1 MRTGGYRTT
10 LVPPRHPEG
19 HPSNEEHATM
29 TRFTF
34 MPRAVRIPIAGLVTA
49 LLLATTTPAD
59 AHAIR
64 DETPRTAV
72 VSAFA
77 PELAI
82 LQGELEGASS
92 QSVNGVA
99 FTTGTLEGRDV
110 VLFLSGISVV
120 NAAMTV
126 QLALDHFAIDRIVFS
141 GIAGG
146 VDPGLNIGDVVIA
159 DRWGQY
165 LEMLF
170 AREVDGGWMTMPFF
184 EYPYANFGM
193 MFPRSVTVL
202 SPGAEAPETRFWFP
216 VDDALARQRRQRGKR
231 RDARPL
237 HGGGQVPREA
247 FRRSL
252 SAARAS
258 RAAPSSTTRPSA
270 PGPSRPS
277 ARGCWIWKAPP
288 WPTWPTPTTCPS
300 SPSAASRISPAA
312 AKVRTRWRSSWASRR
327 AMRRRWSRRCSGRC
341 RARTDRAGACAPL
354 PRSGDERDEH
364 HDAEGEDGEPDRRRR
379 AVAVL

>member
-1 MRTGGYRTT
+1 MT
-10 LVPPRHPEG
+10 LLK
-19 HPSNEEHATM
+19 
-29 TRFTF
+29 F
-34 MPRAVRIPIAGLVTA
+34 MPRPERILIAAVSIA
-49 LLLATTTPAD
+49 LLLAAVSPAPAD

-64 DETPRTAV
+64 DETPRIAV

-82 LQGELEGASS
+82 LQGELEGAKS

-99 FTTGTLEGRDV
+99 FTTGALEGRDV

-126 QLALDHFAIDRIVFS
+126 QLALDHFAIERIVFS

-184 EYPYANFGM
+184 EYPHGNFGM

-202 SPGAEAPETRFWFP
+202 RPGAEQPEPRFWFP
-216 VDDALARQRRQRGKR
+216 VDKALLASAGNAAANATLARCTGEDRCLEAAPKIVVGGSGVSGSAFIDNAAFRTWAFETFG
-231 RDARPL
+231 ARVLDMESAAVAHVAYANDVPFL
-237 HGGGQVPREA
+237 AVRSLADLAGGGEGANQMEV
-247 FRRSL
+247 FL
-252 SAARAS
+252 GLAA
-258 RAAPSSTTRPSA
+258 
-270 PGPSRPS
+270 GN
-277 ARGCWIWKAPP
+277 
-288 WPTWPTPTTCPS
+288 
-300 SPSAASRISPAA
+300 AA
-312 AKVRTRWRSSWASRR
+312 AVVKALLR
-327 AMRRRWSRRCSGRC
+327 AM
-341 RARTDRAGACAPL
+341 P
-354 PRSGDERDEH
+354 DEN
-364 HDAEGEDGEPDRRRR
+364 
-379 AVAVL
+379 

>member
-1 MRTGGYRTT
+1 MT
-10 LVPPRHPEG
+10 LLKY
-19 HPSNEEHATM
+19 
-29 TRFTF
+29 

-49 LLLATTTPAD
+49 LLLATTAPAD

-64 DETPRTAV
+64 DESPRIAV

-126 QLALDHFAIDRIVFS
+126 QLALDHFAIERIVFS

-170 AREVDGGWMTMPFF
+170 AREVEDGGWATMPFF

-202 SPGAEAPETRFWFP
+202 RPGAEAPETRFWFP
-216 VDDALARQRRQRGKR
+216 VDEALLASAGSAANTVTLAHCTAEDRCLDKTPRIVVGGSGVSGGAFIDNAAFRTWAFETFGARVLDMESAAVAHVAYANGVPFLAVRSLA
-231 RDARPL
+231 DLA
-237 HGGGQVPREA
+237 GGGEGANQMEV
-247 FRRSL
+247 FL
-252 SAARAS
+252 GLAA
-258 RAAPSSTTRPSA
+258 
-270 PGPSRPS
+270 GN
-277 ARGCWIWKAPP
+277 
-288 WPTWPTPTTCPS
+288 
-300 SPSAASRISPAA
+300 AA
-312 AKVRTRWRSSWASRR
+312 AVVKALLR
-327 AMRRRWSRRCSGRC
+327 AM
-341 RARTDRAGACAPL
+341 P
-354 PRSGDERDEH
+354 DEN
-364 HDAEGEDGEPDRRRR
+364 
-379 AVAVL
+379 

>member
-1 MRTGGYRTT
+1 
-10 LVPPRHPEG
+10 
-19 HPSNEEHATM
+19 M
-29 TRFTF
+29 TRLKP
-34 MPRAVRIPIAGLVTA
+34 MPCAVRILIAGLATA
-49 LLLATTTPAD
+49 LLLATVSPAPAD
-59 AHAIR
+59 AHAVR
-64 DETPRTAV
+64 GETPRIAV

-82 LQGELEGASS
+82 LQGELEGAEM

-126 QLALDHFAIDRIVFS
+126 QLALDHFAIERIVFS

-202 SPGAEAPETRFWFP
+202 RTGAEAPETRFWFP
-216 VDDALARQRRQRGKR
+216 VDEALLASASNVANGVTLARCTAEDTCLEEVPKIVVGGSGVSGGAFIDNAAFRTWAFEIFG
-231 RDARPL
+231 ARVLDMESAAVAHVAYANDVPFL
-237 HGGGQVPREA
+237 AVRSLADLAGGGEGANQMEV
-247 FRRSL
+247 FL
-252 SAARAS
+252 GLAAGN
-258 RAAPSSTTRPSA
+258 AAVVV
-270 PGPSRPS
+270 
-277 ARGCWIWKAPP
+277 KALL
-288 WPTWPTPTTCPS
+288 
-300 SPSAASRISPAA
+300 
-312 AKVRTRWRSSWASRR
+312 R
-327 AMRRRWSRRCSGRC
+327 AM
-341 RARTDRAGACAPL
+341 P
-354 PRSGDERDEH
+354 
-364 HDAEGEDGEPDRRRR
+364 GEN
-379 AVAVL
+379 

>member
-1 MRTGGYRTT
+1 MT
-10 LVPPRHPEG
+10 LLKY
-19 HPSNEEHATM
+19 
-29 TRFTF
+29 
-34 MPRAVRIPIAGLVTA
+34 MPRAVRVLIAGFATVFP
-49 LLLATTTPAD
+49 LATVLPEPAD

-64 DETPRTAV
+64 DETPRIAV

-82 LQGELEGASS
+82 LQGELDGESS

-126 QLALDHFAIDRIVFS
+126 QLALDHFAIERVVFS

-184 EYPYANFGM
+184 EYPHANFGM
-193 MFPRSVTVL
+193 MFPRS
-202 SPGAEAPETRFWFP
+202 G
-216 VDDALARQRRQRGKR
+216 
-231 RDARPL
+231 
-237 HGGGQVPREA
+237 H
-247 FRRSL
+247 
-252 SAARAS
+252 RAS
-258 RAAPSSTTRPSA
+258 GPAPRRPKPAS
-270 PGPSRPS
+270 GS
-277 ARGCWIWKAPP
+277 P
-288 WPTWPTPTTCPS
+288 WT
-300 SPSAASRISPAA
+300 
-312 AKVRTRWRSSWASRR
+312 
-327 AMRRRWSRRCSGRC
+327 RRCSPAPA
-341 RARTDRAGACAPL
+341 ARRTM
-354 PRSGDERDEH
+354 
-364 HDAEGEDGEPDRRRR
+364 
-379 AVAVL
+379 